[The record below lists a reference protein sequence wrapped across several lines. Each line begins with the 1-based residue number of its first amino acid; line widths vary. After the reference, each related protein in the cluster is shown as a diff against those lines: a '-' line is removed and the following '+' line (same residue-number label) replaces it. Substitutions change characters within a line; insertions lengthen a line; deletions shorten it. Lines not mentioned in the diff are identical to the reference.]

1 MDQWAYVNK
10 FSKIHP
16 FEKFLVAIVT
26 MFLVLL
32 WDKPVF
38 QVSILIIMGI
48 GTVLGAGIPFKVY
61 IKYMTIPLL
70 FIFITLLSVLLEV
83 HTVNKDF
90 LFTIEIFHVFIGI
103 SKESIGVA
111 IALFFRS
118 TATLTC
124 LYFLAMTTSM
134 QELIYLLEKFH
145 CPSIVT
151 ELMVLTY
158 RFIFVFLKTARTIY
172 YAQSTRLGYNGFVRS
187 LKSLSILSSVLFI
200 KAYMQ
205 AKALNQATLSRGYQG
220 TFYQLNTER
229 TLNKRRLII
238 IIAVEIG
245 LFIIGGISP
254 K

>member
-1 MDQWAYVNK
+1 MDQWAYVNR

-16 FEKFLVAIVT
+16 FEKFFIAIVT

-38 QVSILIIMGI
+38 HVSVLIIMGI

-61 IKYMTIPLL
+61 VKYMTLPLL
-70 FIFITLLSVLLEV
+70 FIFVTLLSVLLEV
-83 HTVNKDF
+83 HTDHKDF
-90 LFTIEIFHVFIGI
+90 LYTIEIFHVFIGI
-103 SKESIGVA
+103 SKESISVA

-118 TATLTC
+118 IATLTC

-134 QELIYLLEKFH
+134 QELIYLLEKSH

-158 RFIFVFLKTARTIY
+158 RFIFVFLKTTKTIY
-172 YAQSTRLGYNGFVRS
+172 YAQSTRLGYKGFFRS
-187 LKSLSILSSVLFI
+187 LKSLSILSSVLFV

-220 TFYQLNTER
+220 TFHQLISEGTINT
-229 TLNKRRLII
+229 RRLTMI
-238 IIAVEIG
+238 IIAEIG
-245 LFIIGGISP
+245 LCIIGGISP
-254 K
+254 